1 MKTLYLGSDHG
12 GFELK
17 AEVSR
22 YLSASNITA
31 KDMGTFDTKSCDYP
45 EIAQRV
51 AQEVQKDKDNFGILI
66 CRSGVGMC
74 IAANKFKGVYAACL
88 STFDSVVKA
97 RQHNAI
103 NVLCLSGALD
113 LVLAKTLV
121 EAFLTTDF
129 DKDPR
134 HCKRREQIYAIES
147 KNFVTQTI

>member
-17 AEVSR
+17 AELLKHLSLLDIVS
-22 YLSASNITA
+22 

-51 AQEVQKDKDNFGILI
+51 AQEVQKDKNHFGILI

-74 IAANKFKGVYAACL
+74 IAANKFKGIYAACL
-88 STFDSVVKA
+88 STSDAVIKA

-103 NVLCLSGALD
+103 NVLCLSGTLDFVRAKAL
-113 LVLAKTLV
+113 VK
-121 EAFLTTDF
+121 AFLTTNL
-129 DKDPR
+129 DKDTR
-134 HCKRREQIYAIES
+134 HCKRREQIYTIEA
-147 KNFVTQTI
+147 KNFVA